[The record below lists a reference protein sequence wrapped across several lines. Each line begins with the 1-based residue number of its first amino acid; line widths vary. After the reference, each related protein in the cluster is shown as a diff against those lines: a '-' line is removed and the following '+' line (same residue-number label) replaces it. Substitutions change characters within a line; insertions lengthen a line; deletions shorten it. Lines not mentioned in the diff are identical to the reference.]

1 MFLLGAP
8 TFLRLRLLREL
19 RLESDVKFVRE
30 RLLGPIHERQG
41 LVLAPLHSLVEV
53 ISHLP
58 HVVRLGLFG
67 ERAPVEEVVLL
78 GLERALD
85 VAGHG
90 GEKPVL
96 HAVGLERVPVV
107 VRLAHELVR
116 PSRLLHR
123 LVNLRHE
130 RVQVRP
136 VPLQAGV
143 ELSLAAEL
151 GGPVSRRAG
160 SAPPKVVTHPPVHH
174 VDDDHHRPLL
184 TPFRMFVFPVLHLGV
199 RRDERIEAS
208 NRGVDPRAGHHRQ
221 PVNLSAVL
229 HELQVLLALR
239 VRFEEVDEA
248 ERGAVR

>member
-1 MFLLGAP
+1 M
-8 TFLRLRLLREL
+8 E
-19 RLESDVKFVRE
+19 FVRE
-30 RLLGPIHERQG
+30 RLLGPVHERQG

-78 GLERALD
+78 GLERSLD

-90 GEKPVL
+90 GEKLVL

-151 GGPVSRRAG
+151 GGPVGGRAG
-160 SAPPKVVTHPPVHH
+160 SAPPQVVTHPPVHH

-184 TPFRMFVFPVLHLGV
+184 TRLTVFPVLHLGV

-221 PVNLSAVL
+221 PVDLAPVL
-229 HELQVLLALR
+229 DELQVLLALR
-239 VRFEEVDEA
+239 VRFE
-248 ERGAVR
+248 